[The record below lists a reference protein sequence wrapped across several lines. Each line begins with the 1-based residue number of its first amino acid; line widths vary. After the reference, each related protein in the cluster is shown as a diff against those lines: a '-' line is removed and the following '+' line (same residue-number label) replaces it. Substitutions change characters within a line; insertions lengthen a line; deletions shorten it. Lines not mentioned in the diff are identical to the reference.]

1 MEIFFSKVRAF
12 GNLFFL
18 VSFFHI
24 FREAERVRRRKKH
37 DGRPTTVLNDGT
49 VIRVRREVSTSE
61 EEEEEEEEEDYE
73 SESKLSEAEESEK
86 SEVELEEEPEDPL
99 DIEERQ
105 LNNQLMLSLTLTLVD
120 EENIRQ
126 RLLEIK
132 KTKLRQSQKTLEN
145 NLVEKFTQDA
155 DVTLALFENDQNAGT
170 KLEEEKVLIQR

>member
-49 VIRVRREVSTSE
+49 VIRVRREVSTS

-170 KLEEEKVLIQR
+170 KLEEEIVLIQR